1 MTRPKPEKLDTRKFT
16 SDVVKDLLQRNLVA
30 PPCDAGCRRLADAFN
45 RIYEREIFGE
55 VYDSPH
61 MFWRHGI
68 GGQAVLAAHPRA
80 GISINHGKRK
90 LRRWPNFVRELA
102 ETIQTELTVGLSDDG
117 PVARVTVEVIFMITG
132 KKPSTTASVIREVRR
147 QQKQA

>member
-68 GGQAVLAAHPRA
+68 
-80 GISINHGKRK
+80 SINHGKRK

-102 ETIQTELTVGLSDDG
+102 ETIQTELTVGLSDNG

-132 KKPSTTASVIREVRR
+132 EKPRTTASVVREVRR
-147 QQKQA
+147 QQA